1 MLFVLHTREIITKKN
16 IYFFMKK
23 SIGRIQNSTENLE
36 EDPLNSSIDRTIT
49 FNKTGMKNETDFR
62 LETNEEDDNIETEKP
77 SNETTTVQNISG
89 PAGTAVQILQKIQS
103 IRKNIE
109 DEKKTKEEISD
120 KIAQK
125 STSLESARK
134 NLREKER
141 ELQGMFNEATSN
153 FTVGDKFSMVG
164 HASSKMLHDI
174 RAPLTVLK
182 GQVELIKLQHG
193 NNEDN
198 IMLESFE
205 RMEGAIK
212 KITAQINDVLN
223 FVREAPYE
231 IKKYETT
238 YLIDSS
244 LQEINIPSEVDFE
257 MPKQSCIV
265 DCDETKTRS
274 ILMNIIQNAIDAM
287 DNKGKIRFR
296 VLEHG
301 NYCLLQI
308 EDSGPG
314 VPIENMDKI
323 FEPLFTTKFKGNGL
337 GLSNCKEILLKQG
350 GSIFVKNSP
359 TTFTVCFKKSQ

>member
-1 MLFVLHTREIITKKN
+1 
-16 IYFFMKK
+16 MKK
-23 SIGRIQNSTENLE
+23 SIGRVQNNNDNLD
-36 EDPLNSSIDRTIT
+36 EDPLNSSTTRTIT
-49 FNKTGMKNETDFR
+49 FNKTGLKNKTDYQ
-62 LETNEEDDNIETEKP
+62 LESNKRKHNIE
-77 SNETTTVQNISG
+77 SVNQSSETQTVQNLSG
-89 PAGTAVQILQKIQS
+89 PAGAAVQILKKIHS

-109 DEKKTKEEISD
+109 DEKKAKEEISK

-125 STSLESARK
+125 STSLETARK

-141 ELQGMFNEATSN
+141 ELQGLFNEATSN

-164 HASSKMLHDI
+164 QASSKMLHDI
-174 RAPLTVLK
+174 RAPLSVLK
-182 GQVELIKLQHG
+182 GQVDLIKLQHG
-193 NNEDN
+193 NNEDK

-205 RMEGAIK
+205 RMEGAIQ

-231 IKKYETT
+231 IKSYNTSH
-238 YLIDSS
+238 LIKSS
-244 LQEINIPSEVDFE
+244 LQEINIPSEIEFE

-287 DNKGKIRFR
+287 DKKGKIVFR

-301 NYCLLQI
+301 NFCLLQI

-314 VPIENMDKI
+314 IPIENMDKI

-359 TTFTVCFKKSQ
+359 TTFTVCFKKSH